1 MCVMLGDIKKL
12 MLESPEANIIPLL
25 ESYGF
30 AHILLRNNA
39 IRFARSEE
47 GGRNISIKLQDND
60 WLNVHDFVTS
70 AHQDIFSYI
79 CNEKGVDF
87 REVLCKAKEILGL
100 DNTWRPQK
108 KKSLFG
114 GIYNNI
120 GKNALSELKIYDETI
135 LNEYQRYGNLRFLK
149 DGISLE
155 TQKFYNISFD
165 VPTNRIVFPWRDE
178 HGSIVAIKGR
188 LNEDEIGEDDCKY
201 LYLYPANISRCL
213 YNYSESYQHLYGVD
227 TLYVGESEKFCMQL
241 HTMGIRNC
249 VAVGSHSISE
259 YQAKL
264 MLGLNVKNIVLM
276 FDEGLKLEWIKNN
289 ADTIRRC
296 AAMRE
301 VNLKWFD
308 YRDCI
313 SIGSKDS
320 PSDYGREVWD
330 EIIQENIKDISQLDK
345 ELTEEE
351 DEI

>member
-1 MCVMLGDIKKL
+1 MLNDIKKL
-12 MLESPEANIIPLL
+12 MLDAPEETIVPLL
-25 ESYGF
+25 ESFGF
-30 AHILLRNNA
+30 AHILTRNNA

-47 GGRNISIKLQDND
+47 GGRNISIKLQDNE

-70 AHQDIFSYI
+70 THQDIFSYI
-79 CNEKGVDF
+79 CTEKGVTF
-87 REVLCKAKEILGL
+87 REVLCRAKEILGL
-100 DNTWRPQK
+100 DNTWRPPK
-108 KKSLFG
+108 KKMLFG

-120 GKNALSELKIYDETI
+120 GKNTQNELKTYDENI
-135 LNEYQRYGNLRFLK
+135 LDEYQRNSNLRFLR

-155 TQKFYNISFD
+155 SQKFYNVSFD
-165 VPTNRIVFPWRDE
+165 VITNRIVFPWRDE

-188 LNEDEIGEDDCKY
+188 LNVDEIGEEECKY
-201 LYLYPANISRCL
+201 LYLYPANISKCL
-213 YNYSESYQHLYGVD
+213 FNYSESYQYLYGTD
-227 TLYVGESEKFCMQL
+227 TLYVGEAEKFCMQL

-276 FDEGLKLEWIKNN
+276 FDEGLPLEEIKKN

-296 AAMRE
+296 AVMRR
-301 VNLKWFD
+301 VNIKWFD

-313 SIGSKDS
+313 SIGNKDS
-320 PSDYGREVWD
+320 PSDYGKETWD
-330 EIIQENIKDISQLDK
+330 EIIQENIKDIK
-345 ELTEEE
+345 ELDEELTN

>member
-1 MCVMLGDIKKL
+1 MIGDIKKL
-12 MLESPEANIIPLL
+12 MLESPEETIIPLL
-25 ESYGF
+25 ESFGF
-30 AHILLRNNA
+30 AHILPRNGS

-47 GGRNISIKLQDND
+47 GGRNISIRLQNNEY
-60 WLNVHDFVTS
+60 LNVHDFVTS

-79 CNEKGVDF
+79 CTEKDVPF

-100 DNTWRPQK
+100 DNTWRPPK
-108 KKSLFG
+108 RKLLFG
-114 GIYNNI
+114 GIYQNI
-120 GKNALSELKIYDETI
+120 GKNFLCELKTYDENI
-135 LNEYQRYGNLRFLK
+135 LDEYQRLGNLRFLR

-155 TQKFYNISFD
+155 TQKFYNISYD
-165 VPTNRIVFPWRDE
+165 VITNRIVFPWREE

-188 LNEDEIGEDDCKY
+188 LNEDEIGEEDCKY

-213 YNYSESYQHLYGVD
+213 YNYSESYQYLYGAD

-296 AAMRE
+296 AVMRQI
-301 VNLKWFD
+301 NIKWFD

-320 PSDYGREVWD
+320 PSDYGKEIWD
-330 EIIQENIKDISQLDK
+330 EIVRENIKDIEELDE

-351 DEI
+351 ENDEI

>member
-1 MCVMLGDIKKL
+1 MIGDIKRL
-12 MLESPEANIIPLL
+12 MLESPEETIVPLL

-30 AHILLRNNA
+30 AHILTRNGS

-47 GGRNISIKLQDND
+47 GGRNISIKLQDNEF
-60 WLNVHDFVTS
+60 LNVHDFVTS

-79 CNEKGVDF
+79 CAEKSVEFKDVLNKA
-87 REVLCKAKEILGL
+87 RELLRL
-100 DNTWRPQK
+100 DSNWRPPQRK
-108 KKSLFG
+108 LLFG
-114 GIYNNI
+114 GIYQNI
-120 GKNALSELKIYDETI
+120 GKNAQAELKTYNESL
-135 LNEYQRYGNLRFLK
+135 LNEYQRRGCLRFLQ

-155 TQKFYNISFD
+155 TQKFYNVSFD
-165 VPTNRIVFPWRDE
+165 IITNRIVFPWRDE

-188 LNEDEIGEDDCKY
+188 LNEDIISEDDCKY

-213 YNYSESYQHLYGVD
+213 YNYSESYQHLYGAD

-249 VAVGSHSISE
+249 VAVGSHSVSE

-289 ADTIRRC
+289 ADIIRKC

-301 VNLKWFD
+301 INLKWFD

-313 SIGSKDS
+313 TIGCKDS
-320 PSDYGREVWD
+320 PSDHGKKIWD
-330 EIIQENIKDISQLDK
+330 EIVRENIKDIKTLDA
-345 ELTEEE
+345 ELEE

>member
-1 MCVMLGDIKKL
+1 MLGDIKKL
-12 MLESPEANIIPLL
+12 MLESPNETIIPLL
-25 ESYGF
+25 ESFGF
-30 AHILLRNNA
+30 AHILPRNNA

-47 GGRNISIKLQDND
+47 GGRNISIRLQDNEY
-60 WLNVHDFVTS
+60 LNVHDFVTS

-79 CNEKGVDF
+79 CTEKGVTF

-100 DNTWRPQK
+100 DDTWRPPK
-108 KKSLFG
+108 KKLLFG
-114 GIYNNI
+114 GIYQNI
-120 GKNALSELKIYDETI
+120 GKNVLNELKTYDEDI
-135 LNEYQRYGNLRFLK
+135 LNQYQRQGCIRFLR

-155 TQKFYNISFD
+155 TQKFYNVSFD
-165 VPTNRIVFPWRDE
+165 IVTNRIVFPWRDE

-188 LNEDEIGEDDCKY
+188 LNEDIITEEDCKY
-201 LYLYPANISRCL
+201 LYLYPANISQCL
-213 YNYSESYQHLYGVD
+213 YNLSESYSYLYGAE

-264 MLGLNVKNIVLM
+264 MLGLNVKSIILM

-296 AAMRE
+296 AVMRQ
-301 VNLKWFD
+301 VDIKWFD

-313 SIGSKDS
+313 TIGSKDS
-320 PSDYGREVWD
+320 PSDCGKKVWD
-330 EIIQENIKDISQLDK
+330 EIVRENIKDITELDE
-345 ELTEEE
+345 ELTKEE
-351 DEI
+351 I

>member
-1 MCVMLGDIKKL
+1 MCAMLGDIKKL
-12 MLESPEANIIPLL
+12 MLESPEETIIPLL
-25 ESYGF
+25 ESFGF
-30 AHILLRNNA
+30 AHILPRNNA

-47 GGRNISIKLQDND
+47 GGRNISIRLQDNE

-79 CNEKGVDF
+79 CTEKGVTF

-100 DNTWRPQK
+100 DDTWRPPK
-108 KKSLFG
+108 KKLLFG
-114 GIYNNI
+114 GIYQNI
-120 GKNALSELKIYDETI
+120 GKNAHGALKTYDESI
-135 LNEYQRYGNLRFLK
+135 LNEYQRRGSLRFLK

-155 TQKFYNISFD
+155 AQRFYNVSFD
-165 VPTNRIVFPWRDE
+165 VATNRIVFPWRDE

-188 LNEDEIGEDDCKY
+188 LNEDIISEDDCKY
-201 LYLYPANISRCL
+201 LYLYPANISKCL
-213 YNYSESYQHLYGVD
+213 YNYSESYQHLYGTN

-259 YQAKL
+259 HQAKL

-289 ADTIRRC
+289 ADMIRRC
-296 AAMRE
+296 ASLRE

-320 PSDYGREVWD
+320 PSDHGKEIWD
-330 EIIQENIKDISQLDK
+330 EIVRENVKDIKDLDK
-345 ELTEEE
+345 ELAE

>member
-1 MCVMLGDIKKL
+1 M
-12 MLESPEANIIPLL
+12 
-25 ESYGF
+25 
-30 AHILLRNNA
+30 RNGS

-47 GGRNISIKLQDND
+47 GGRNISIKLQDNEF
-60 WLNVHDFVTS
+60 LNVHDFVTS

-79 CNEKGVDF
+79 CTEKGAEF
-87 REVLCKAKEILGL
+87 REVLNKAKELLGL
-100 DNTWRPQK
+100 DDTWRPSQRK
-108 KKSLFG
+108 LLFG
-114 GIYNNI
+114 GIYQNI
-120 GKNALSELKIYDETI
+120 GKNAQIELKIYDEDI
-135 LNEYQRYGNLRFLK
+135 LDQYQRHGCLRFLR

-155 TQKFYNISFD
+155 TQKFYNVSFD
-165 VPTNRIVFPWRDE
+165 IITNRIIFPWRDE

-188 LNEDEIGEDDCKY
+188 LNEDIISEDDCKY

-213 YNYSESYQHLYGVD
+213 YNYSESYQHLYGAD

-249 VAVGSHSISE
+249 VAVGSHSVSE

-289 ADTIRRC
+289 ADIIRKC

-301 VNLKWFD
+301 IKLKWFD

-313 SIGSKDS
+313 TIGSKDS
-320 PSDYGREVWD
+320 PSDCGKKVWD
-330 EIIQENIKDISQLDK
+330 EIVRENIKDIK
-345 ELTEEE
+345 ELDEELAE